1 MIFGLVA
8 MALATLVMNEAAAG
22 SIGSNS
28 SSKNNSNQ
36 SAEEYDRLKNCTR
49 DTDKRPDSIEY
60 LTHFN
65 CGRVSQTTA
74 ADGGKT
80 TLREFTLIVR
90 ENQQIPI
97 SHQGH
102 FLDAWTFNGTV
113 PGPTIRVTEGDLV
126 RITVINDKNSKHAHT
141 MHMHSIHKS
150 EMDGV
155 QSNAIMPGDS
165 FTHEFIAQPFGV
177 YPYHCHMDP
186 IADHINRGLYGAL
199 IIDPKTPRPQMPE
212 MVMMMNGYDLD
223 YDQEGMTTI
232 RPPEESGTIGLNDES
247 EQVSTSDDNS
257 DDSSSDD
264 NNDAPAPSLEE
275 KEGEVEE
282 EERDNEI
289 YTVNG
294 KAFDYVNN
302 PVQLKVGQ
310 KYRIYVVNMLEF
322 DLVNSLHMHGGMFEY
337 YPAGTS
343 MKPHEGSFVHDV
355 IVLGQGDRGIMELE
369 YKYPGQYM
377 FHAHVTEFTDL
388 GWMGFF
394 DVAAEGGNSIINSS
408 NNETTAMT
416 GHQMR

>member
-1 MIFGLVA
+1 
-8 MALATLVMNEAAAG
+8 LAILLVMNQAAAAG

-28 SSKNNSNQ
+28 SNKINSNL
-36 SAEEYDRLKNCTR
+36 SAEEYDKLKNCTT
-49 DTDKRPDSIEY
+49 DTDKRPNSIEY

-74 ADGGKT
+74 ADGSKT
-80 TLREFTLIVR
+80 TLREFTIIVR

-97 SHQGH
+97 SDEGH

-113 PGPTIRVTEGDLV
+113 PGPTIRMTEGDLV
-126 RITVINDKNSKHAHT
+126 RITVINDKNNEHAHT

-165 FTHEFIAQPFGV
+165 FTYEFIAQPFGV
-177 YPYHCHMDP
+177 YPYHCHIDP

-212 MVMMMNGYDLD
+212 MVMMLNGYDLD

-232 RPPEESGTIGLNDES
+232 RPPENGTSNTTTTTAVVPISG
-247 EQVSTSDDNS
+247 
-257 DDSSSDD
+257 SSDD
-264 NNDAPAPSLEE
+264 DDDDDAAAPSLEE
-275 KEGEVEE
+275 KEGEEEE

-289 YTVNG
+289 YTANG
-294 KAFDYVNN
+294 KAFDYMNH

-322 DLVNSLHMHGGMFEY
+322 DLVNSFHMHGAMFDY

-343 MKPHEGSFVHDV
+343 MTPQEDSSLHDV
-355 IVLGQGDRGIMELE
+355 LVLGQGDRGIMEIE
-369 YKYPGQYM
+369 YKYPGKYM

-394 DVAAEGGNSIINSS
+394 NVAAEGGNSITNSS
-408 NNETTAMT
+408 NNGTTAMT
-416 GHQMR
+416 ETAIYPLFSFFD